1 MYTQHLLGNGIHHN
15 LYISKDSVLSTQYG
29 QQGSKRDAQ
38 KDKVCCASMSTWEE
52 EEVPPQERIIVTV
65 LKSKLQVTRVYEVIM
80 GMNA

>member
-1 MYTQHLLGNGIHHN
+1 
-15 LYISKDSVLSTQYG
+15 
-29 QQGSKRDAQ
+29 
-38 KDKVCCASMSTWEE
+38 MSTWEE